1 MTTVMQKKPGL
12 TGVPVPRSRTR
23 AGDDLVVVMASH
35 AVRAWLAKTRLARTC
50 RGVTGAIQR
59 CRSGMLQ
66 TMVWAG
72 FVLWLHLLAAIFWVG
87 GQLFLVAVVLPVLR
101 RHLPEGERLRVAA
114 QAGRRFALLSTGALA
129 VLLVTGPLNALAHG
143 LSWTILRDTDWGH
156 VL

>member
-1 MTTVMQKKPGL
+1 MCKKCNGFSAC
-12 TGVPVPRSRTR
+12 TGYTGTDEQGSSLPYRHAVLWPRTR
-23 AGDDLVVVMASH
+23 
-35 AVRAWLAKTRLARTC
+35 VRE
-50 RGVTGAIQR
+50 TGMI
-59 CRSGMLQ
+59 
-66 TMVWAG
+66 WAG
-72 FVLWLHLLAAIFWVG
+72 WVLWLHLLAAIFWVG
-87 GQLFLVAVVLPVLR
+87 GQLFLVTVVLPVLR